1 MSSFSELSNADLV
14 YLSCGLLIILA
25 TYLAK
30 FRNGWIYL
38 GAVTVWVISEF
49 ASSITTSSWASAGYV
64 IFYPLVFLAI
74 PGLFELALS
83 SGLVRWIDGAILVL
97 GSSTIATALL
107 LRTISA
113 DFLHILYP
121 ICDLI
126 LLISTLI
133 CFARRPINTR
143 SLLVLSGILI
153 YSLTDF
159 IYLWQVA
166 QNLYSSNANLNY
178 GWLIAFALI
187 TGAQYRRGIK
197 SEEFPPIPIFYL
209 ALSVIS
215 SALILTAIA
224 LGFYAIPNFVIAPA
238 LATLLASF
246 LRLALALRQSERELS
261 QRNLAKV
268 DDLTGLPNRRRFIT
282 DLEKFRNGSI
292 LLMDLDG
299 FKPVNDQ
306 YGHAAGDEILKQ
318 VSNRFLKVIPDDS
331 LLARLGG
338 DEFALLTHEPER
350 SALEIAMALRAT
362 LSYPFDFEGQQIKV
376 DVIIGCVTNDGKSDL
391 MSRADTAMYQAKRT
405 KVGLWASQP

>member
-376 DVIIGCVTNDGKSDL
+376 DVSIGCVTNDGKSDL

>member
-64 IFYPLVFLAI
+64 IFYPLAFLAI

-376 DVIIGCVTNDGKSDL
+376 DVSIGCVTNDGKSDL

>member
-30 FRNGWIYL
+30 FRNGSIYL

-64 IFYPLVFLAI
+64 IFYPLAFLAI

-376 DVIIGCVTNDGKSDL
+376 DVSIGCVTNDGKSDL